1 MSTLT
6 EVFYL
11 RLDCNNCRAEAWVNG
26 VDVSRVDPASCL
38 LAGRPVH
45 EYLLP
50 SRNHLA
56 LIVNPDPYPSTPMK
70 PGEPYL
76 SAPETYATLH
86 LLQGPRGSLPGD
98 PEVKTLAAI
107 EWRPAPGSPVQPPL
121 VLEAEAELPVWFPRW
136 SWLDATPVTLSADL
150 NRQVFGVIN
159 LLAAALRR
167 GDVTPYMRAA
177 ETRFQEVA
185 QAYGLSADVTR
196 SNFTEQF
203 QKLSADAKFEISEP
217 ALDRM
222 ALRLVGG
229 GRVIDCY
236 ESNFEPMLRANKLPN
251 GTTPVRYHTRLAV
264 FGRELRVVR

>member
-11 RLDCNNCRAEAWVNG
+11 RLDASGCRAEAWVNG
-26 VDVSRVDPASCL
+26 VDVSRVDPLSVPRS
-38 LAGRPVH
+38 GRPVH

-56 LIVNPDPYPSTPMK
+56 LVVNPDRYPSTPMK
-70 PGEPYL
+70 PGDPFQ
-76 SAPETYATLH
+76 AAGDIYATLH

-107 EWRPAPGSPVQPPL
+107 EWRPAQGTQVQPPI

-136 SWLDATPVTLSADL
+136 SWLEATPVTLSADL
-150 NRQVFGVIN
+150 NRQVFGVVD
-159 LLAAALRR
+159 LLAGALRR
-167 GDVTPYMRAA
+167 GDVNPYLRAA
-177 ETRFQEVA
+177 DTRFQEMA
-185 QAYGLSADVTR
+185 QAYGLSPDVTR
-196 SNFTEQF
+196 SNFTNQF
-203 QKLSADAKFEISEP
+203 QELSGESDFEISEP

-222 ALRLVGG
+222 ALRLVAG

-236 ESNFEPMLRANKLPN
+236 EHDFEPMLRAKKIAN
-251 GTTPVRYHTRLAV
+251 GTVPVRYHTRLAV
-264 FGRELRVVR
+264 FGRELRIIR

>member
-11 RLDCNNCRAEAWVNG
+11 RLDCNGCRAEAWVNG
-26 VDVSRVDPASCL
+26 VDVSRVDPASSL
-38 LAGRPVH
+38 LSGRPVH
-45 EYLLP
+45 EYILP

-70 PGEPYL
+70 PGDSYHSL
-76 SAPETYATLH
+76 PETYATLH

-107 EWRPAPGSPVQPPL
+107 EWRPAPGTTVQPPI
-121 VLEAEAELPVWFPRW
+121 VLEAEAELPVWLPRW
-136 SWLDATPVTLSADL
+136 SWLDATPVALSADL

-159 LLAAALRR
+159 LLAGSLRR
-167 GDVTPYMRAA
+167 GDVNPYLRAA
-177 ETRFQEVA
+177 ETKFQEVA

-196 SNFTEQF
+196 SNFTSQLEE
-203 QKLSADAKFEISEP
+203 LRAEPNFEIAEP
-217 ALDRM
+217 SLDRM

-229 GRVIDCY
+229 GRLIDCY
-236 ESNFEPMLRANKLPN
+236 ELDFEPMLRAKKIAD
-251 GTTPVRYHTRLAV
+251 GSTPVRYHTRLAV
-264 FGRELRVVR
+264 FGRELRIVR